1 MVKKKKLTSSKDTSF
16 DVNSEHQKD
25 LSGKTP
31 KTNSIISLAV
41 FIFAISIVSI
51 SLVSVVFPALI
62 SSSMGNASNLE
73 ELFGL
78 KQKINSFE
86 FGVMATPLFA
96 SSVIILGLALLY
108 FKKKLP
114 RQLTKLFE
122 KIFDFEISKKV
133 TVITI
138 IVILGIYIIF
148 TVGELQK
155 EEIWLDYQRVED
167 RLDVWSIDQ
176 AKNISEPHVRY
187 FLLSASMT
195 LFGNYGVIAFVGSVV
210 LLLTTYLITKE
221 IAKKR
226 FAGIIAMLVVIQS
239 NVFLTYDTSVT
250 YDNFWILF
258 YLLSLYTI
266 IRAWPAS
273 PITYLLSIPSKA
285 LTAIFLPMSLFFI
298 YSSDIQR
305 KKKLILLAS
314 YGIIGIIGL
323 IAISSFNESLS
334 GIEIGESNIEFWQ
347 GFTSMAF
354 QLRFDGLV
362 VLLLMPL
369 VIGLFIASRHGY
381 RYANAV
387 LVLIG
392 FFILTVPIL
401 TGFTNM
407 TNQPY
412 RFVPLVVFF
421 AMGIG
426 VLLSKRTIVQ
436 YE

>member
-1 MVKKKKLTSSKDTSF
+1 MAKKKKLTSSKDTSF
-16 DVNSEHQKD
+16 DVNSHPKD
-25 LSGKTP
+25 LVKKTF
-31 KTNSIISLAV
+31 NIRSIISWTV
-41 FIFAISIVSI
+41 FLFTITIVAI

-62 SSSMGNASNLE
+62 SSLMGNSSTLE

-78 KQKINSFE
+78 KQKIDPFE
-86 FGVMATPLFA
+86 IGAMATSLFA

-114 RQLTKLFE
+114 MQLIKLFK

-138 IVILGIYIIF
+138 IIILGIYIAF
-148 TVGELQK
+148 TAGELQN
-155 EEIWLDYQRVED
+155 EEIWLDYQKVED
-167 RLDVWSIDQ
+167 RLKIWSIDQ
-176 AKNISEPHVRY
+176 TTNLSEPHVRY
-187 FLLSASMT
+187 FLLSASMS
-195 LFGNYGVIAFVGSVV
+195 LFGNYGVIAFVGSIA

-226 FAGIIAMLVVIQS
+226 FAGIVAMLVVIQS
-239 NVFLTYDTSVT
+239 NIFLTYDTSVT

-298 YSSDIQR
+298 YSADIQR
-305 KKKLILLAS
+305 KKKLILLAT

-323 IAISSFNESLS
+323 IAISSFNESLA
-334 GIEIGESNIEFWQ
+334 GIEIGESDIEFWQ

-369 VIGLFIASRHGY
+369 VVGLFVASRNGY
-381 RYANAV
+381 RYADAV

-392 FFILTVPIL
+392 FFILTAPLL
-401 TGFTNM
+401 TAFTNM

-426 VLLSKRTIVQ
+426 VILSKRTSSQ
-436 YE
+436 DE